1 MVDRI
6 DCEHLPETI
15 RKVDF
20 SRRHTLRGAS
30 AGVITMALGPGMSAE
45 AIAQAALGSIKATKG
60 SGFCNLNFFLSH
72 AMQFAKAEG
81 VGLMAAMDKRPDE
94 LSGGMRQR
102 VAVAR
107 ALAMRPKVLLMD
119 EPFATLD
126 VQTRARM

>member
-6 DCEHLPETI
+6 DCEHLPKTI

-30 AGVITMALGPGMSAE
+30 VGVITMALGPGMSAE

-60 SGFCNLNFFLSH
+60 SGFCNLNIFLSH

-102 VAVAR
+102 VGLAR

-119 EPFATLD
+119 EPFAALD